1 MQPRRLLVP
10 IHAACLG
17 GLCAAA
23 TLAAIGGWIGELLA
37 NLRLYF
43 LLPGLALAILG
54 PMLAGAAAR
63 RLALGLVALLAS
75 GWLAWPLLPYVA
87 AGAPP
92 APAIEGRTLR
102 LLQANLHSWAVDT
115 AALRRLL
122 EDGGADIAVLTEIT
136 PAQQPAYRALAN
148 LYPYQVETPVGR
160 DNTFIVRLLSRRP
173 MQTEIFHP
181 VAGDYPV
188 LQARFCEPGS
198 GCVTLLSAHAPRPGP
213 GRGLRNRVLEA
224 IAGLARRAER
234 RGDLAVAIGDF
245 NITAFSPDFALLTDA
260 GLRDT
265 ALGRGYPASWP
276 VWLGRL
282 GIGIDQVLVAP
293 QIGVSGR
300 WLGPDIGSDHYPL
313 FVELV
318 LPDGR

>member
-1 MQPRRLLVP
+1 MQLRSLLVP

-23 TLAAIGGWIGELLA
+23 ALGAAGGWIGELLA

-43 LLPGLALAILG
+43 LAPGLALVL
-54 PMLAGAAAR
+54 LAPLLPGRAAR
-63 RLALGLVALLAS
+63 RLTPGLLALLAS
-75 GWLAWPLLPYVA
+75 AWLALPLLPYVVSAAPSAAA
-87 AGAPP
+87 AGGKP
-92 APAIEGRTLR
+92 LR

-115 AALRRLL
+115 AALRSLL
-122 EDGGADIAVLTEIT
+122 EEGGADIAVLTEIT
-136 PAQQPAYRALAN
+136 PAQQPVYRALAD

-160 DNTFIVRLLSRRP
+160 DNTFIVRVLARRP
-173 MQTEIFHP
+173 MQTGIFHP
-181 VAGDYPV
+181 IAGDYPV
-188 LQARFCEPGS
+188 LQARFCDPGS
-198 GCVTLLSAHAPRPGP
+198 RCLTLLSAHAPRPGP
-213 GRGLRNRVLEA
+213 GRGLRNRVLEQ
-224 IAGLARRAER
+224 IAALARQAER

-245 NITAFSPDFALLTDA
+245 NITAFSPDFALLTAA
-260 GLRDT
+260 GLRDST
-265 ALGRGYPASWP
+265 LGRGYPASWP

-293 QIGVSGR
+293 PIGVTAR

-318 LPDGR
+318 LPEGR